1 MINLIIE
8 TERLNIRPIS
18 TDDAPFIFDLLTSES
33 WIKNIGDR
41 GVKTVE
47 DASKIIQERYI
58 NHNQADGLGVY
69 AVVLKTE
76 NRTIGMCTL
85 MKKLYLDNV
94 DIGYAFLDS
103 YNGKGYALEATKA
116 VYEYAKTDL
125 GMSRIVAATL
135 ESNERSQNLLIKLG
149 FHFEKKIIEAG
160 EELMI
165 FADVCPP
172 SVFSIVAANLFAD

>member
-8 TERLNIRPIS
+8 TERLIIKPIS
-18 TDDAPFIFDLLTSES
+18 IDDAPFIFDLLTSES

-47 DASKIIQERYI
+47 DARKIIQERYI
-58 NHNQADGLGVY
+58 KHNETHGFGVY
-69 AVVLKTE
+69 AVKLKTD
-76 NRTIGMCTL
+76 NQAIGICTL
-85 MKKLYLDNV
+85 MKKPYLDNV
-94 DIGYAFLDS
+94 DIGYAFLD
-103 YNGKGYALEATKA
+103 YFNGSGYALEATKA

-125 GMSRIVAATL
+125 GLPRIVAATL
-135 ESNERSQNLLIKLG
+135 ESNERSQHLLGKLG

-165 FADVCPP
+165 FADV
-172 SVFSIVAANLFAD
+172 I

>member
-1 MINLIIE
+1 
-8 TERLNIRPIS
+8 
-18 TDDAPFIFDLLTSES
+18 LTSES

-58 NHNQADGLGVY
+58 KHYETHGFGVY
-69 AVVLKTE
+69 AVKLKSE
-76 NRTIGMCTL
+76 NNTIGMCTL
-85 MKKLYLDNV
+85 MKKPYLDNV
-94 DIGYAFLDS
+94 DIGYAFLDY

-135 ESNERSQNLLIKLG
+135 ESNERSQNLLHKLG
-149 FHFEKKIIEAG
+149 FHFEKKITEAG

-165 FADVCPP
+165 FADV
-172 SVFSIVAANLFAD
+172 